1 MQKRPD
7 PKTGPSEEEEI
18 VDLSLCDS
26 RLNRNFRLVNPKLAK
41 QSNCFRPEPQQK
53 CQQSN
58 PEHHP
63 ADLGELAVRAQSVH
77 EHANKTDQK
86 GNDDGHVRLR
96 WARPAA

>member
-58 PEHHP
+58 PEHQP
-63 ADLGELAVRAQSVH
+63 ADFDELPIGAQCVH
-77 EHANKTDQK
+77 QEPDE
-86 GNDDGHVRLR
+86 
-96 WARPAA
+96 